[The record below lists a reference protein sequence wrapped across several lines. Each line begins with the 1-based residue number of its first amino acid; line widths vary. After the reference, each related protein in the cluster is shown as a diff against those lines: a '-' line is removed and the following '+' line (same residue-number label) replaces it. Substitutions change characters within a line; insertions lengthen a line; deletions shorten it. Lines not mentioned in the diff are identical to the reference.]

1 MYAIKD
7 TTCLD
12 CVLGHSLMLFSLV
25 VFNAEDGKCDEPRW
39 PLSAK
44 RLRATTTT
52 AKQRHYHATKLV
64 KKAFAFMIHYRKF
77 QFRGMGVY

>member
-1 MYAIKD
+1 
-7 TTCLD
+7 
-12 CVLGHSLMLFSLV
+12 MLFSLV

-52 AKQRHYHATKLV
+52 AQQRRYHATKLIE
-64 KKAFAFMIHYRKF
+64 KALASKIHCKKF
-77 QFRGMGVY
+77 QFREIGVY